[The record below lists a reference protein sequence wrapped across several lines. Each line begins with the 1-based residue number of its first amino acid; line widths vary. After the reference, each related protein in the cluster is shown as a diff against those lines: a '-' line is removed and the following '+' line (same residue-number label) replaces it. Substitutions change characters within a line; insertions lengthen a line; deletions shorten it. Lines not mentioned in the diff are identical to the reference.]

1 MTNPPG
7 PGQPGFG
14 QVLDLL
20 RNLPSPDKLYIEL
33 LRLNN
38 NMEALAPD
46 LHKLAQATEGPM
58 GADIRA
64 LAAALKGL
72 DVGDLKRLLNEFNQ
86 LGGQIY
92 ERLWGK
98 S

>member
-7 PGQPGFG
+7 GQPGFG

-20 RNLPSPDKLYIEL
+20 RNLPSPDKLYTEI
-33 LRLNN
+33 LRFNN
-38 NMEALAPD
+38 SMEAMAPD